1 MTLAIFDLDNTLIAG
16 DSDHAWGQFLI
27 DQGEV
32 DPEIYK
38 LKNDEFY
45 LQYCQSNLDIKE
57 YLHFVFE
64 PLAKMTSTKLK
75 TLHQTFMTTC
85 IKPILLPKAKELLA
99 THRAKGD
106 YLLIITATN
115 SFITAPIC
123 ALYKVDDFIA
133 SDPEM
138 IDGCLTGKIKGV
150 PAYQEGKTIR
160 LNEWLKHKEISLKNS
175 CAYSDSI
182 NDLPLLNMVDNPV
195 VVDGDDKLLSHAKA
209 HNWPCISLRN

>member
-45 LQYCQSNLDIKE
+45 LQYCQSKLNINE

-64 PLAKMTSTKLK
+64 PLAKMNSEKLK
-75 TLHQTFMTTC
+75 TLHQNFMTTC
-85 IKPILLPKAKELLA
+85 IKPMLLPKAVELLA

-115 SFITAPIC
+115 SFITGPIC
-123 ALYKVDDFIA
+123 TLYKVDDFIA

-160 LNEWLKHKEISLKNS
+160 LNEWLKHKEISLDNS
-175 CAYSDSI
+175 YAYSDSI
-182 NDLPLLNMVDNPV
+182 NDLPLLKMVDNPV
-195 VVDGDDKLLSHAKA
+195 VVDGDDKLISYAKT